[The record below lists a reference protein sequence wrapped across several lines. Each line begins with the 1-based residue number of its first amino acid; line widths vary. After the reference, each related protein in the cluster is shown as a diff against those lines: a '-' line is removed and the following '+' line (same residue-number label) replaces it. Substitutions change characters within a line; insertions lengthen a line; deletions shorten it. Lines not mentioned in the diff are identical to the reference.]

1 MYMSTFSIFP
11 TLVLQSVGSD
21 LQHQWLQ
28 LSLWFLVIA
37 FNLSP
42 RGPIC
47 HIYQAKRWFYEMDES
62 GGRVL
67 EVVWLCPAAIPYRF
81 RSS

>member
-21 LQHQWLQ
+21 LQHQWLR

-37 FNLSP
+37 FS
-42 RGPIC
+42 
-47 HIYQAKRWFYEMDES
+47 F
-62 GGRVL
+62 VL
-67 EVVWLCPAAIPYRF
+67 EGLYVTYIRRKDGFTKWMNRAAGCWRWSGCPAAIPYRF
-81 RSS
+81 GSS